1 MYSTRLNS
9 FGHTVVDRIDN
20 EVTTTSFGMFP
31 DNSDY
36 QRFKTDL
43 ANGAELK
50 DADGNLMSA
59 DAIKTF
65 LEGLA

>member
-1 MYSTRLNS
+1 MYSIRLNS
-9 FGHTVVDRIDN
+9 FGHTVAERTDN

-36 QRFKTDL
+36 QRFKNDL

-50 DADGNLMSA
+50 DADGNLMSVN
-59 DAIKTF
+59 AIKTF